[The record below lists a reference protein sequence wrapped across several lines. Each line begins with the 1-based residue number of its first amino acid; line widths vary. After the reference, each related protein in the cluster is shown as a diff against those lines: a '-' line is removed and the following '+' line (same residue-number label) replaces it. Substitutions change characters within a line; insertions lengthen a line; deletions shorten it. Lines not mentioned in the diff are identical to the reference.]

1 MSKPAN
7 RLGKGLS
14 AIISPRTA
22 VGIRPEPPGSSP
34 PPSGPDSIRRI
45 PIDAVR
51 PNPNQ
56 PRSDFSEAELAEL
69 AASIKNNGV
78 LQPVLVRPIDDRQF
92 ELVAGERRLRAC
104 RAAGLATIP
113 AIVREMSD
121 RESLEIALIENLQ
134 REDLG
139 PLERAVAY
147 DRYMAAFGA
156 TPDQLAAKLSE
167 SRANIANYLRLLKLH
182 PDIQALLKNRSLGMG
197 QARAIAGIADPQRQ
211 LAVAR
216 LAVSRNLSVR
226 QVEQIAAS
234 SSLPTGG
241 QVDGDSADR
250 VAADKHLRD
259 LERRITRALGLK
271 VNLKSGR
278 RKNSGRLVVHYANL
292 DEFDRLAE
300 RLGIDLQFD

>member
-1 MSKPAN
+1 MSKPTN

-22 VGIRPEPPGSSP
+22 VGIRHAQAVPGQA
-34 PPSGPDSIRRI
+34 PPSAEAGIRRI
-45 PIDAVR
+45 PLSQIR

-69 AASIKNNGV
+69 AESIKTNGV
-78 LQPVLVRPIDDRQF
+78 LQPILVRPAGQDRF
-92 ELVAGERRLRAC
+92 ELVAGERRLRASKT
-104 RAAGLATIP
+104 AGLATIP
-113 AIVREMSD
+113 AIVKEMTD

-147 DRYMAAFGA
+147 DRYMSTFGA
-156 TPDQLAAKLSE
+156 TADQLASKLSE
-167 SRANIANYLRLLKLH
+167 SRASIANYLRLLKLH
-182 PDIQALLKNRSLGMG
+182 SEIQAMLRDRSLGMG
-197 QARAIAGIADPQRQ
+197 QARAIAGIADQQRQ

-226 QVEQIAAS
+226 QVEQIAAQ
-234 SSLPTGG
+234 PP
-241 QVDGDSADR
+241 GDDR
-250 VAADKHLRD
+250 EAPQPQERAATDKHLRD
-259 LERRITRALGLK
+259 LERRMTRSLGLR

-278 RKNSGRLVVHYANL
+278 RKNSGRLVIHYANL

-300 RLGIDLQFD
+300 RLGVDFQLE